1 MLSSVMN
8 LKKLCLTAVAG
19 TLFVVV
25 IWLTFDAWRYLAR
38 SPLPSTVAVA
48 KPLIGFQTDP
58 SWVRSGS
65 PNFHNVE
72 LVRSS
77 DGNTISGLWSCEGP
91 STFEWTYYMDETIY
105 LLEGLIEIE
114 YLGQRFTVL
123 PGQVVTFHAGTKA
136 LWHVPNRVK
145 KAYTLIQ
152 PPRAVRL
159 WRRWLPM
166 AINPDNTA
174 VRWQ

>member
-114 YLGQRFTVL
+114 YPHQRPAVL
-123 PGQVVTFHAGTKA
+123 PGPGGDLSCRHQGPLARTQSCQESLHANSAPTSRQA
-136 LWHVPNRVK
+136 LAALVSNGHK
-145 KAYTLIQ
+145 S
-152 PPRAVRL
+152 
-159 WRRWLPM
+159 
-166 AINPDNTA
+166 
-174 VRWQ
+174 